1 MKKTRLMLTAIL
13 MCICCMGAQAQ
24 SLKDILNGI
33 SDVAGKLTGNSTTTE
48 TLVGTWTYDS
58 PQMKLESDNLLAKLG
73 SSAVNSKVNGKLS
86 DVYKKVGL
94 DKISITFNSDST
106 YTSTING
113 KQSQGTYSLD
123 TTNKTLT
130 MKTRLGLSLK
140 SNVSISGDTMTLLF
154 ESEKLMDGLKAVTNL
169 VSKVNSTASVVNSLI
184 SSYDGI
190 SLGFKLKKS
199 K

>member
-1 MKKTRLMLTAIL
+1 MLTAIL

-33 SDVAGKLTGNSTTTE
+33 SDVAGKLTGNSTTAE
-48 TLVGTWTYDS
+48 TIVGTWTYDS

-113 KQSQGTYSLD
+113 KQSQGTY
-123 TTNKTLT
+123 
-130 MKTRLGLSLK
+130 
-140 SNVSISGDTMTLLF
+140 
-154 ESEKLMDGLKAVTNL
+154 
-169 VSKVNSTASVVNSLI
+169 
-184 SSYDGI
+184 
-190 SLGFKLKKS
+190 
-199 K
+199 